1 MKPRPLPLLL
11 LLIILAPA
19 VVAAQAD
26 DREVVVTVVERLFA
40 GLKAGDTAA
49 MRATLHPAAR
59 IIQTGTRDGAPFARV
74 NSADDFLRSI
84 GAAAGRALEERIY
97 HPEVRLDDHLA
108 TVWVEYDF
116 LVDGT
121 VSHCGVDS
129 YQLVR
134 TGEGWKILQ
143 IVDTQRRTGCETI
156 ATLAQARHDR
166 RIDYVEIPVPDIGRA
181 KAFYGK
187 AFGWSFTDY
196 GPDYASFSDGR
207 LSGGLREEKQPAG
220 AGVLVVLYAAD
231 LTALRNAVVAAGAR
245 ITREI
250 FDFPGGRRFHFTD
263 PGGTELA
270 VWSDR

>member
-1 MKPRPLPLLL
+1 MTARLLL
-11 LLIILAPA
+11 LLMVMAPSFA
-19 VVAAQAD
+19 AAQAD
-26 DREVVVTVVERLFA
+26 DRQVVVTVVERMFA

-49 MRATLHPAAR
+49 MRATMHPAAR
-59 IIQTGTRDGAPFARV
+59 IIQTGTRDGVPFARV
-74 NSADDFLRSI
+74 NSADAFLQSI
-84 GAAAGRALEERIY
+84 AAATGRALEERIY
-97 HPEVRLDDHLA
+97 NPEVRLDDHLA

-116 LVDGT
+116 LVNGA

-134 TGEGWKILQ
+134 TANGWRILQ
-143 IVDTQRRTGCETI
+143 IVDTQRRTGCESI

-166 RIDYVEIPVPDIGRA
+166 RIDYVEIPVPDVARA
-181 KAFYGK
+181 KQFYGQV
-187 AFGWSFTDY
+187 FGWRFTDY

-207 LSGGLREEKQPAG
+207 LSGGLREEQQRAG
-220 AGVLVVLYAAD
+220 EGVLVVLYAAD
-231 LTALRNAVVAAGAR
+231 LASLRNAVVAAGGR
-245 ITREI
+245 ITRDI

>member
-1 MKPRPLPLLL
+1 MKPRSLPLLL
-11 LLIILAPA
+11 LATLAPTIA
-19 VVAAQAD
+19 AAQAD
-26 DREVVVTVVERLFA
+26 DRQVVVAVVERLFA

-74 NSADDFLRSI
+74 NSADDFLRSV
-84 GAAAGRALEERIY
+84 GVPGRVLEERIY
-97 HPEVRLDDHLA
+97 NPEVRLDDHLA

-116 LVDGT
+116 LVDGA

-143 IVDTQRRTGCETI
+143 IVDTQRRTGCEAI

-166 RIDYVEIPVPDIGRA
+166 RIDYVEIPVPDVARA
-181 KAFYGK
+181 KEFYGQV
-187 AFGWSFTDY
+187 FGWRFTDY

-207 LSGGLREEKQPAG
+207 LSGGFREEKQRAG
-220 AGVLVVLYAAD
+220 EGVLVVLYAAD
-231 LTALRNAVVAAGAR
+231 LAALRNAAVAAGGR
-245 ITREI
+245 ITRDI